1 MILKEI
7 SIPDYSWIRRL
18 QRSPDLNVSRFRIL
32 RKSFGPNAKENRY
45 IEIKLTYLIKNSYGN
60 FSMAY

>member
-18 QRSPDLNVSRFRIL
+18 RRSPDLNVSRFRIL
-32 RKSFGPNAKENRY
+32 RKSFGPNEKKIGILRSN
-45 IEIKLTYLIKNSYGN
+45 
-60 FSMAY
+60 